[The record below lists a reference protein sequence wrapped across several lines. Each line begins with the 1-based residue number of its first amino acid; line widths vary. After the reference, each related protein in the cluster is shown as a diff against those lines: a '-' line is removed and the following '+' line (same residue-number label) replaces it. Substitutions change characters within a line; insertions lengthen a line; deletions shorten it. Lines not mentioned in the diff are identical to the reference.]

1 MNFLPSRL
9 TIGEARDLG
18 KRYTCLNELAPLRDE
33 SAERVFRR
41 LWELA
46 HKAIH
51 EDPVQEPAQLEDPA
65 KPEAPAMEAEQFII
79 NLLAI
84 DSFPIED
91 MVTRRPWPST
101 ALYLVHGRR
110 RNPHLLKVTYRRL
123 PYLPLLNLDKSG
135 KGRKLSIIH
144 RQVQETWWFWLL
156 PAQPEV
162 SSFKSHKP
170 RSGWVPLPPLRPCRR
185 GSPSFC

>member
-33 SAERVFRR
+33 FAERVFRR
-41 LWELA
+41 LRELA

-65 KPEAPAMEAEQFII
+65 KPEAPAVEAEQFII
-79 NLLAI
+79 NLPAT

-91 MVTRRPWPST
+91 MVTQKTLTIDRFVLGAW
-101 ALYLVHGRR
+101 
-110 RNPHLLKVTYRRL
+110 
-123 PYLPLLNLDKSG
+123 
-135 KGRKLSIIH
+135 
-144 RQVQETWWFWLL
+144 
-156 PAQPEV
+156 
-162 SSFKSHKP
+162 
-170 RSGWVPLPPLRPCRR
+170 
-185 GSPSFC
+185 